1 MMRALQIVQL
11 VALGVAAS
19 VCHATAQERATVP
32 GVIERAKTVGEN
44 LAAPRIALEYLAG
57 QVEQVITRLGEIEAQ
72 NQALRSERAI
82 LKWQLGEMTEAHR
95 ALEKNLTATNKSQA
109 QQLAALRDHLTALTE
124 ELNSER
130 GIRDALQTESSAL
143 EQQLGEMTTART
155 ALEREVESTEQRAS
169 NQLQAL
175 QQQLAA
181 LTVELE
187 SEHAVRDALARHRT
201 TLADTVAALHRE
213 RASLAG
219 NLASARNTIGR
230 RTTEINRQQAEISL
244 LSDQV
249 AALRAD
255 LKEFKDALAAAQI
268 RTTDQEKNIEELGR
282 RLNAALAARVREL
295 AKYRSEFFGRL
306 RDVLGDRAD
315 VRVVGDRFVLQS
327 ELLFASGSAR
337 IGEEGKRELGELAAA
352 IERLAALI
360 PDDVDWIL
368 RIDGHTDRIPIITE
382 HFSSNWDLST
392 ARAVSVVEFLV
403 SQGISPRR
411 LAATGFGEFQPIDDR
426 RDEIA
431 YRRNRRIEFK
441 LTQR

>member
-95 ALEKNLTATNKSQA
+95 ALEKDLTATNKSQA

-155 ALEREVESTEQRAS
+155 
-169 NQLQAL
+169 
-175 QQQLAA
+175 A

-337 IGEEGKRELGELAAA
+337 IGEDGKRELGELAAA